1 MTAPS
6 LSISGYVYFD
16 ALNEFMLNR
25 LIVQGSIV
33 SVIASS
39 LVGCRFISPADP
51 TLNPKLSV
59 NPVLTIGAAA
69 SLRESITAIAAEF
82 ERETGVTVRLSFAA
96 SGTLQRQIERDA
108 PIDLFL
114 SADDRSIDALAQQAA
129 IDTASRQTIARNC
142 LVVIVPQTSS
152 FRVQSLTDLPRLN
165 RIAIGNP
172 DTVPAGRYARAA
184 LEYAKVYDTLQATNK
199 LILGEHVRQVLAY
212 VERGEVDAA
221 IVYETDAA
229 IAPDTAIV
237 DRIPTD
243 WTPPIVYSGAAIA
256 QARERDTARAFLTF
270 LQRDTARA
278 ILRDRGFRPG
288 DTAPNCTAP
297 LSSQRLSIVG

>member
-1 MTAPS
+1 
-6 LSISGYVYFD
+6 
-16 ALNEFMLNR
+16 MLTR
-25 LIVQGSIV
+25 RIVQGSIA
-33 SVIASS
+33 SVIASG
-39 LVGCRFISPADP
+39 LVSCRFLSPADP
-51 TLNPKLSV
+51 TLNPQLSAD
-59 NPVLTIGAAA
+59 NVLTIGAAA

-82 ERETGVTVRLSFAA
+82 ERETGTTVQLSFAA
-96 SGTLQRQIERDA
+96 SGTLQRQIEREA

-114 SADDRSIDALAQQAA
+114 SADERSIDALAEQAE

-142 LVVIVPQTSS
+142 LVAIVPKNSP
-152 FRVQSLTDLPRLN
+152 FRVQKLTDLTHVD

-184 LEYAKVYDTLQATNK
+184 LEHAQIYDSLKTANK
-199 LILGEHVRQVLAY
+199 LVFGEHVRQVLAY
-212 VERGEVDAA
+212 VERGEVNAA

-237 DRIPTD
+237 DRIPTN

-256 QARERDTARAFLTF
+256 QSTKHDTARAFLTF
-270 LQRDTARA
+270 LQQDTARA
-278 ILRDRGFRPG
+278 IFSDRGFRPG
-288 DTAPNCTAP
+288 DTAPNCAAP

>member
-1 MTAPS
+1 
-6 LSISGYVYFD
+6 
-16 ALNEFMLNR
+16 MLNR
-25 LIVQGSIV
+25 LMVHGSIA
-33 SVIASS
+33 SVIASG
-39 LVGCRFISPADP
+39 LVSCRFLSPADP
-51 TLNPKLSV
+51 TLNPQLSADH
-59 NPVLTIGAAA
+59 VLTIGAAA

-82 ERETGVTVRLSFAA
+82 ERETGTTVQLSFAA
-96 SGTLQRQIERDA
+96 SGTLQRQIEREA

-114 SADDRSIDALAQQAA
+114 SADERSIDALAEQAE

-142 LVVIVPQTSS
+142 LVVIVPKNSP
-152 FRVQSLTDLPRLN
+152 FRVQKLTDLTRVD

-184 LEYAKVYDTLQATNK
+184 LEHAQIYDTLKTANK
-199 LILGEHVRQVLAY
+199 LVFGEHVRQVLAY

-229 IAPDTAIV
+229 IAPDTVIV

-256 QARERDTARAFLTF
+256 RSTERDTARAFLTF
-270 LQRDTARA
+270 LQQDTARA
-278 ILRDRGFRPG
+278 IFRDRGFRPG
-288 DTAPNCTAP
+288 DTTPNCAVP